1 MWNSNSVEDELRR
14 NSLDYGLGVNSDRS
28 IPDAKSGLKPV
39 ARRILYDAFITG
51 AISSKPHVKSA
62 RVVGDTMGRLH
73 PHGDSSIYGAMMRLS
88 QNWVMRY
95 PLIDVHGNNGNILGD
110 GPAASR
116 YTEARLTKLSED
128 GLLKNIKKGVVD
140 TMPNYDETE
149 EEPITLPAVFPNL
162 LCNPNEGIGWAM
174 GCSWAP
180 HNLNEVAAAINEV
193 LDGGDPQFLAP
204 DFPTGG
210 VIINKDDIPAI
221 VKTGRG
227 TVKVRGRYKIEKQNI
242 VFYEIPYGTRLE
254 SLMEEIGKLS
264 DEGKL
269 AHISDIRNETG
280 KKGLRLVIQVERG
293 TNPESVVLSLFN
305 KTSLQSNFSY
315 NQVALIDKTPTELN
329 LRGAI
334 DVYINHNLDC
344 IRRETQFDLTKAEN
358 RLHIVEGLLIA
369 LEDIN
374 NIINLIKKSESAA
387 AAQQNLIEKY
397 KLSEIQAKAILDMK
411 LARLA
416 KLEKV
421 ELESEK
427 NELTNIITDLKDI
440 LAREERQKE
449 ILKTR
454 LAEIVKKYG
463 DARRTDVLQLE
474 LPKEEKEIAE
484 VVPEDVVVVATKSGL
499 VKKVPLSNFKVQRK
513 GGKGVKSQ
521 DDVLLDVIKTNTV
534 DTLIIFTSSGK
545 MYRTVVDN
553 IPSGTNITKGVSF
566 NELVKLGSEEE
577 VIAISSLHRK
587 TMPKYIIF
595 VTKNGAIKKSYLEEY
610 TKTNRNTGI
619 SALNLKDGD
628 SVVDIIFQD
637 DEDMLI
643 ITKEGMS
650 IKFATKDIAA
660 IGRVAAGVRGIK
672 LNEGD
677 EVVAALP
684 IHKETDN
691 VAIFTSAGMGKK
703 VSIKDFPIQTRGG
716 KGTIVYKPSEAT
728 GKVVGAA
735 MVSDEDNL
743 LLCGT
748 KSNICISAKEIPLI
762 GKTGLGNIMVKNN
775 KVTSITKL

>member
-51 AISSKPHVKSA
+51 AVSAKPHVKSA

-88 QNWVMRY
+88 QDWVMRY

-116 YTEARLTKLSED
+116 YTEARLTRLAEE

-180 HNLNEVAAAINEV
+180 HNLTEVAAVINEV
-193 LDGGDPQFLAP
+193 LDGRDPQFLAP

-210 VIINKDDIPAI
+210 IIINKNDIPAI
-221 VKTGRG
+221 VKTGKG
-227 TVKVRGRYKIEKQNI
+227 TVKVRGRYKVEKQNI

-254 SLMEEIGKLS
+254 TLMEEIGKLA

-269 AHISDIRNETG
+269 THISDIRNETG
-280 KKGLRLVIQVERG
+280 KKGLRLVIQVEKG

-305 KTSLQSNFSY
+305 KTNLQSSFSY

-344 IRRETQFDLTKAEN
+344 IRKETQFDLTKAES

-374 NIINLIKKSESAA
+374 NVIELIKKSDSAA

-397 KLSEIQAKAILDMK
+397 KLSETQAKAILDMK

-427 NELTNIITDLKDI
+427 KELVNTIADLKDI
-440 LAREERQKE
+440 LTREERQKD

-474 LPKEEKEIAE
+474 LPKDEKEISE
-484 VVPEDVVVVATKSGL
+484 VVPENVVVVTTKSGL
-499 VKKVPLSNFKVQRK
+499 IKKVPLSSFRVQRK
-513 GGKGVKSQ
+513 GTKGVKSQ
-521 DDVLLDVIKTNTV
+521 DDTLLDVIKTNTV
-534 DTLIIFTSSGK
+534 DTIMFFTSSGK
-545 MYRTVVDN
+545 MYRTIVDN
-553 IPSGTNITKGVSF
+553 IPSGTNATKGVPINS
-566 NELVKLGSEEE
+566 LVKLADSES
-577 VIAISSLHRK
+577 VVAVTSLHRK
-587 TMPKYIIF
+587 TTPQFVIF
-595 VTKNGAIKKSYLEEY
+595 VTKNGMVKKTYLEEY
-610 TKTNRNTGI
+610 TKTNRNSGI
-619 SALNLKDGD
+619 AALTVKEGD
-628 SVVDIIFQD
+628 AVVDIIFQD
-637 DEDMLI
+637 EEEMLL
-643 ITKEGMS
+643 ITKNGMS
-650 IKFATKDIAA
+650 LRFTTKDIAP

-677 EVVAALP
+677 EVIAALS
-684 IHKETDN
+684 IHKDSDK
-691 VAIFTSAGMGKK
+691 VAVFSEKGLGKK
-703 VSIKDFPIQTRGG
+703 VELKEFPVQGRNG
-716 KGTIVYKPSEAT
+716 KGTIIYKVSDQT
-728 GKVVGAA
+728 GVLVGAA
-735 MVSDEDNL
+735 MVSDEDNIL
-743 LLCGT
+743 ICG
-748 KSNICISAKEIPLI
+748 SNTSLCISATDIPTI
-762 GKTGLGNIMVKNN
+762 GKAGMGNIMTKNN
-775 KVTSITKL
+775 KVLSITKV

>member
-95 PLIDVHGNNGNILGD
+95 PLIDIHGNNGNILGD

-193 LDGGDPQFLAP
+193 LDGGDPQLLAP

-242 VFYEIPYGTRLE
+242 IFYEIPYGTRLE

-305 KTSLQSNFSY
+305 RTSLQSNFSY

-334 DVYINHNLDC
+334 NIYINHNLDC
-344 IRRETQFDLTKAEN
+344 IRRETQFDLTRAEN

-374 NIINLIKKSESAA
+374 NVIDLIKKSESAA

-397 KLSEIQAKAILDMK
+397 KLSETQAKAILDMK

-427 NELTNIITDLKDI
+427 AELTSTITDLKDI

-553 IPSGTNITKGVSF
+553 IPNGTNTTKGVSF
-566 NELVKLGSEEE
+566 NELVKLGNEEE

-587 TMPKYIIF
+587 TMPKYAIF
-595 VTKNGAIKKSYLEEY
+595 VTKNGVIKKSYLEEY

-619 SALNLKDGD
+619 SALNLKEGD

-637 DEDMLI
+637 DEDMII

-650 IKFATKDIAA
+650 IKFTTKDIAA

-684 IHKETDN
+684 IHKETDS

-703 VSIKDFPIQTRGG
+703 VSIKEFPIQTRGG

>member
-1 MWNSNSVEDELRR
+1 MWNSDSVEDELRR

-149 EEPITLPAVFPNL
+149 EEPITLPAIFPNL

-193 LDGGDPQFLAP
+193 LDGGNPQFLAP

-221 VKTGRG
+221 VKTGKG

-254 SLMEEIGKLS
+254 SLMEEIGKFS

-334 DVYINHNLDC
+334 NIYINHNLDC
-344 IRRETQFDLTKAEN
+344 IRREIRFDLTRAEN

-374 NIINLIKKSESAA
+374 NIIDLIKKSESATV
-387 AAQQNLIEKY
+387 AQQNLIEKY
-397 KLSEIQAKAILDMK
+397 KLSETQAKAILDMK

-427 NELTNIITDLKDI
+427 SELTNTITNLKDI
-440 LAREERQKE
+440 LTREERQKE

-454 LAEIVKKYG
+454 LAEVVKKYG

-484 VVPEDVVVVATKSGL
+484 VVPEDVVVVASKSGL
-499 VKKVPLSNFKVQRK
+499 IKKIPLSNFKVQRK
-513 GGKGVKSQ
+513 GGRGVKSQ
-521 DDVLLDVIKTNTV
+521 DDILLDVIKTNTV
-534 DTLIIFTSSGK
+534 DTVMFFTSSGK
-545 MYRTVVDN
+545 MYRTIVDN
-553 IPSGTNITKGVSF
+553 IPSGTNVTKGVSI
-566 NELVKLGSEEE
+566 NSLVKLADNES
-577 VIAISSLHRK
+577 VVAVTSLHRK
-587 TMPKYIIF
+587 TTPQFVIF
-595 VTKNGAIKKSYLEEY
+595 ITKNGMIKKTYLEEY
-610 TKTNRNTGI
+610 TKTNRNSGI
-619 SALNLKDGD
+619 AALTVKEGD
-628 SVVDIIFQD
+628 EVVDIIFQD
-637 DEDMLI
+637 EEEMLL
-643 ITKEGMS
+643 ITKNGMS
-650 IKFATKDIAA
+650 LRFTTKDIAP
-660 IGRVAAGVRGIK
+660 IGRIAAGVRGIK
-672 LNEGD
+672 LNGSD
-677 EVVAALP
+677 EIIAALP
-684 IHKETDN
+684 IHKDSDR
-691 VAIFTSAGMGKK
+691 VAVFSTNGLAKK
-703 VSIKDFPIQTRGG
+703 VELKEFPIQGRNG
-716 KGTIVYKPSEAT
+716 KGTIVYKVSEQT
-728 GKVVGAA
+728 GILVGAA
-735 MVSDEDNL
+735 MVSDNDNIL
-743 LLCGT
+743 ICGNNT
-748 KSNICISAKEIPLI
+748 SLCISATDIPTI
-762 GKTGLGNIMVKNN
+762 GKTGMGNIMMKNN
-775 KVTSITKL
+775 RVISITKV

>member
-51 AISSKPHVKSA
+51 AVSAKPHVKSA

-88 QNWVMRY
+88 QDWVMRY
-95 PLIDVHGNNGNILGD
+95 PLIDAHGNNGNILGD

-116 YTEARLTKLSED
+116 YTEARLTRLAEE

-180 HNLNEVAAAINEV
+180 HNLTEVAAVINEV
-193 LDGGDPQFLAP
+193 LDGRDPQFLAP

-210 VIINKDDIPAI
+210 IIINKNDIPAI
-221 VKTGRG
+221 VKTGKG
-227 TVKVRGRYKIEKQNI
+227 TVKVRGRYKVEKQNI

-254 SLMEEIGKLS
+254 TLMEEIGKLA

-269 AHISDIRNETG
+269 THISDIRNETG
-280 KKGLRLVIQVERG
+280 KKGLRLVIQVEKG
-293 TNPESVVLSLFN
+293 INPESVVLSLFN
-305 KTSLQSNFSY
+305 KTNLQSSFSY

-344 IRRETQFDLTKAEN
+344 IRKETQFDLTKAES

-374 NIINLIKKSESAA
+374 NVIELIKKSDSAA

-397 KLSEIQAKAILDMK
+397 KLSETQAKAILDMK

-427 NELTNIITDLKDI
+427 KELVNTIADLKDI
-440 LAREERQKE
+440 LTREERQKD

-474 LPKEEKEIAE
+474 LPKDEKEISE
-484 VVPEDVVVVATKSGL
+484 VVPENVVVVTTKSGL
-499 VKKVPLSNFKVQRK
+499 IKKVPLSSFRVQRK
-513 GGKGVKSQ
+513 GTKGVKSQ
-521 DDVLLDVIKTNTV
+521 DDTLLDVIKTNTV
-534 DTLIIFTSSGK
+534 DTIMFFTSSGK
-545 MYRTVVDN
+545 MYRTIVDN
-553 IPSGTNITKGVSF
+553 IPSGTNATKGVPINS
-566 NELVKLGSEEE
+566 LVKLADSES
-577 VIAISSLHRK
+577 VVAVTSLHRK
-587 TMPKYIIF
+587 TTPQFVIF
-595 VTKNGAIKKSYLEEY
+595 VTKNGMVKKTYLEEY
-610 TKTNRNTGI
+610 TKTNRNSGI
-619 SALNLKDGD
+619 AALTVKEGD
-628 SVVDIIFQD
+628 AVVDIIFQD
-637 DEDMLI
+637 EEEMLL
-643 ITKEGMS
+643 ITKNGMS
-650 IKFATKDIAA
+650 LRFTTKDIAP

-677 EVVAALP
+677 EVIAALS
-684 IHKETDN
+684 IHKDSDK
-691 VAIFTSAGMGKK
+691 VAVFSEKGLGKK
-703 VSIKDFPIQTRGG
+703 VELKEFPVQGRNG
-716 KGTIVYKPSEAT
+716 KGTIIYKVSDQT
-728 GKVVGAA
+728 GVLVGAA
-735 MVSDEDNL
+735 MVSDEDNIL
-743 LLCGT
+743 ICG
-748 KSNICISAKEIPLI
+748 SNTSLCISATDIPTI
-762 GKTGLGNIMVKNN
+762 GKAGMGNIMTKNN
-775 KVTSITKL
+775 KVLSITKV

>member
-95 PLIDVHGNNGNILGD
+95 PLIDIHGNNGNILGD

-210 VIINKDDIPAI
+210 IIINKNDIPAI

-227 TVKVRGRYKIEKQNI
+227 TVKVRGRYKVEKQNI

-269 AHISDIRNETG
+269 THISDIRNETG

-374 NIINLIKKSESAA
+374 NVIDLIKKSESAV

-397 KLSEIQAKAILDMK
+397 RLSETQAKAILDMK

-427 NELTNIITDLKDI
+427 AELTSTVTDLKDI

-553 IPSGTNITKGVSF
+553 IPNGTNTTKGVSF
-566 NELVKLGSEEE
+566 NELVKLGNEEE

-587 TMPKYIIF
+587 TMPKYVIF
-595 VTKNGAIKKSYLEEY
+595 VTKNGVIKKSYLEEY

-619 SALNLKDGD
+619 SALNLKEGD

-637 DEDMLI
+637 DEDMII

-650 IKFATKDIAA
+650 IKFTTKDIAA

-684 IHKETDN
+684 IHKETDS

-703 VSIKDFPIQTRGG
+703 VSIKEFPTQTRGG

-728 GKVVGAA
+728 GEVVGAA

>member
-95 PLIDVHGNNGNILGD
+95 PLVDIHGNNGNILGD

-221 VKTGRG
+221 VKFGKG
-227 TVKVRGRYKIEKQNI
+227 TVKVRGRYKVEKQNI

-269 AHISDIRNETG
+269 THISDIRNETG

-374 NIINLIKKSESAA
+374 NVIDLIKKSESAA

-397 KLSEIQAKAILDMK
+397 KLSETQAKAILDMK

-427 NELTNIITDLKDI
+427 TELTNTITDLKDI
-440 LAREERQKE
+440 LTREERQKE
-449 ILKTR
+449 ILRTR
-454 LAEIVKKYG
+454 LTEIVKKYG

-484 VVPEDVVVVATKSGL
+484 VVPEDVVVVATRSGL

-553 IPSGTNITKGVSF
+553 IPNGTNITKGVSF
-566 NELVKLGSEEE
+566 NELVKLGNEEE

-587 TMPKYIIF
+587 TMPKYVIF
-595 VTKNGAIKKSYLEEY
+595 VTKNGIIKKSYLEEY

-619 SALNLKDGD
+619 SALNLKEGD

-637 DEDMLI
+637 DEDMII

-684 IHKETDN
+684 IHKETDS

-703 VSIKDFPIQTRGG
+703 VSIKEFPIQTRGG

-728 GKVVGAA
+728 GEVVGAA